1 MELQF
6 LIKGMSTTTHTNIIN
21 FLGALF
27 ISAIV
32 LSCEKE
38 ITVELPDSDPKLV
51 IEGRIEADG
60 VNDIPPM
67 VTLTKTTGYFGAT
80 SISELA
86 NLQVHNAQ
94 VSVAVDN
101 ITYPLEELC
110 IADIDPGMLPLVA
123 EFLGVPEKELSAYN
137 FCVYTVPVAD
147 ILSGSYLS
155 GEAGKTYDLT
165 VVSEGTTYTSRTKIP
180 PLNKLNSVW
189 YEEAQAD
196 TFGYAWAN
204 MTDPDTVG
212 NGYRWFAKR
221 ISHNAAGEQ
230 KDATF
235 LAPAG
240 SAFEDKFINGIT
252 FDFAYDRGHPPGE
265 HEEEDPLE
273 LPHFFK
279 KSDTIVIKFCTID
292 IKVYR
297 FLRIY
302 EIDAN
307 SAGSPFSSPT
317 TIPTNIE
324 GGGLGLW
331 AGYGAT
337 YDTIFGVE

>member
-1 MELQF
+1 M
-6 LIKGMSTTTHTNIIN
+6 GMSNERLNITRT
-21 FLGALF
+21 F
-27 ISAIV
+27 IGLLMVVIS
-32 LSCEKE
+32 SGCEKE
-38 ITVELPDSDPKLV
+38 ITVEVPDSSARLV
-51 IEGRIEADG
+51 IEGRIESDG
-60 VNDIPPM
+60 VNKIPPI
-67 VTLTKTTGYFGAT
+67 VTLTKTTGYFSST
-80 SISELA
+80 SFSELA

-94 VSVAVDN
+94 ISVTVDN
-101 ITYPLEELC
+101 ATYPLEELC
-110 IADIDPGMLPLVA
+110 TANIDPILLPLVA
-123 EFLGVPEKELSAYN
+123 DFLGVPEEELAAYN
-137 FCVYTVPVAD
+137 YCVYTVPLAD
-147 ILSGSYLS
+147 IVSGNFLS
-155 GEAGKTYDLT
+155 GEVGKTYHLT
-165 VVSEGTTYTSRTKIP
+165 VVSEGATYTAKTKIP
-180 PLNKLNSVW
+180 SLHKLNSLW

-204 MTDPDTVG
+204 ISDPDTVG
-212 NGYRWFAKR
+212 DAYRWFAKR

-252 FDFAYDRGHPPGE
+252 FDFAYDRGHRPGE
-265 HEEEDPLE
+265 HPEEDPAE

-279 KSDTIVIKFCTID
+279 KSDTIVVKFCTID
-292 IKVYR
+292 ISVYR

-302 EIDAN
+302 EIEVN
-307 SAGSPFSSPT
+307 SAGSPFASPS

-337 YDTIFGVE
+337 YDTIFGVD